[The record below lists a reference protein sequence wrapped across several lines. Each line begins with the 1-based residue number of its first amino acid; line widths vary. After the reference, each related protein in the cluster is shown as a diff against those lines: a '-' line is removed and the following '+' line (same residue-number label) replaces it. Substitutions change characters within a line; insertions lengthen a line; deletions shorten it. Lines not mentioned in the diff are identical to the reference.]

1 MLHIS
6 LQQVNND
13 EYTGHILRAPLNLIL
28 QSTLTVIQT
37 LKTHIFK
44 TKKRRLKGRNA
55 INWFEIDFLGS
66 AMMVANNSK
75 AMQCKQIKKK
85 PTHTLSDM
93 TGLIHH

>member
-1 MLHIS
+1 MFLSFQSIHFFMPHIS

-44 TKKRRLKGRNA
+44 TKKKEAKR
-55 INWFEIDFLGS
+55 
-66 AMMVANNSK
+66 
-75 AMQCKQIKKK
+75 KKCY
-85 PTHTLSDM
+85 
-93 TGLIHH
+93 